1 MRGGVSKGTAGPSSH
16 PAPGAALL
24 LSFLFGRLRVGF
36 HLKKGLVVEK
46 KIKLKSIGQE
56 MTSVMPFFCLIL

>member
-1 MRGGVSKGTAGPSSH
+1 
-16 PAPGAALL
+16 
-24 LSFLFGRLRVGF
+24 
-36 HLKKGLVVEK
+36 VVKK